1 MNVNQLLNEMA
12 KMSNLDKDTIL
23 DMIYEEYFR
32 VASDEQLLRDAKILE
47 KYYDGEL
54 VEVEGDGY

>member
-1 MNVNQLLNEMA
+1 MTVNQLLSEMA
-12 KMSNLDKDTIL
+12 KISNLDKDTIL

-54 VEVEGDGY
+54 LEVEGDGY